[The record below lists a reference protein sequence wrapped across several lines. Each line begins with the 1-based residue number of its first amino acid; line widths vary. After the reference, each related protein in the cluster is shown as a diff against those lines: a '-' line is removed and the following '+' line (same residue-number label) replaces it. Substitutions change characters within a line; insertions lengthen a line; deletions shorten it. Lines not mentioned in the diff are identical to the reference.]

1 MKRCPFFR
9 SESMK
14 LMMLAALAV
23 ATPIAA
29 FAQTTPAP
37 ADSAATAPAAGADA
51 TQTAPAPA
59 DPAAA
64 APAQADPAA
73 AAPAGGAPQMG
84 APTSTPAPAAQESY
98 PVCSATVHD
107 QCREGAGGKHMGGKH
122 KAAHRKHK

>member
-1 MKRCPFFR
+1 
-9 SESMK
+9 MK

-23 ATPIAA
+23 ATPVAA

-37 ADSAATAPAAGADA
+37 ADPAMAQPAPGADA
-51 TQTAPAPA
+51 TQTTPAPA

-64 APAQADPAA
+64 APADPAA
-73 AAPAGGAPQMG
+73 AAPAAPMAGAPAPQMG
-84 APTSTPAPAAQESY
+84 QPASNPAPAAQESY

-122 KAAHRKHK
+122 KMMHRKHK